1 MWVPEMRGQARGFII
16 WGLDPRA
23 PLAFVFNLIP
33 DETFESRRSLLL
45 YRHAWTIDLGLWC
58 PHFTASFKI
67 TRAEISY
74 IIKPI
79 ISGKFRAHES
89 NISSQLKP
97 EEQKL

>member
-45 YRHAWTIDLGLWC
+45 YRRAWTLLI
-58 PHFTASFKI
+58 
-67 TRAEISY
+67 
-74 IIKPI
+74 
-79 ISGKFRAHES
+79 
-89 NISSQLKP
+89 
-97 EEQKL
+97 